1 VPIVGETP
9 EDAIGRFV
17 DHVNDVLS
25 RTITVRPLKALLVPR
40 KGLAYISFPR
50 RNGSP
55 TAARLDTRF
64 GPMRFLFG
72 QVLGTDP
79 VDGRFQLYTRSYGYK
94 LTMADDRQPFVRWEY
109 VKPYGVGA
117 LKCRHHLQGP
127 IALTMGQTTAALDG
141 FHLPTGWVTFEEVV
155 RFCIVD
161 LEAPSRTK
169 SWNEVLLESYR
180 RFKEEFAP
188 LGQV

>member
-1 VPIVGETP
+1 LPIVGETP
-9 EDAIGRFV
+9 EDAVGKFV
-17 DHVNDVLS
+17 DHINDVLS
-25 RTITVRPLKALLVPR
+25 RTITDRRVQALRVPSKR
-40 KGLAYISFPR
+40 LAYVSFPR

-64 GPMRFLFG
+64 GSMRFLFG

-79 VDGRFQLYTRSYGYK
+79 VDGHFQLYTLSYGYK

-109 VKPYGVGA
+109 VKPKGLGD

-127 IALTMGQTTAALDG
+127 IELTMGRSTAALDG

-161 LEAPSRTK
+161 LKATSRTK
-169 SWNEVLLESYR
+169 KWNDVLLESYR
-180 RFKEEFAP
+180 KFKEEFAP